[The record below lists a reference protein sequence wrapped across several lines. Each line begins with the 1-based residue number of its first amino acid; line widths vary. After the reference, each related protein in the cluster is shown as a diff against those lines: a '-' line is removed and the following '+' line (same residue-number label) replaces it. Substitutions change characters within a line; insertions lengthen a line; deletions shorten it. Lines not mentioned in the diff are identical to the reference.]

1 MSYIGR
7 SAAYDARLEV
17 RSDVFSA
24 NGTQTAFAL
33 TYAVTTTTDIE
44 VLVNNVQQ
52 SPYDGSYSVSG
63 STLTFTGAPSSGSNN
78 VYVTYRDYFQVNP
91 KINDQAILTDN
102 YAALSVTEAKIA
114 NYAVTSQ
121 KVANTIQF
129 NTVTLTGPSSASNT
143 FSVNTR
149 AQSANHATQKQYVD
163 ALTIVFGA

>member
-7 SAAYDARLEV
+7 SAAYDTRLEV

-33 TYAVTTTTDIE
+33 TYAVTNTTDIE

-129 NTVTLTGPSSASNT
+129 NTVTLTGPSKASNT

>member
-7 SAAYDARLEV
+7 SAAYDTRLEV

-33 TYAVTTTTDIE
+33 TYAVTNTTDIE

-91 KINDQAILTDN
+91 KINDQAILTEN
-102 YAALSVTEAKIA
+102 YASLSVTEAKIA

-129 NTVTLTGPSSASNT
+129 NTVTMTGPSIASNT